1 MRKMQYR
8 SHRLSEELKR
18 EISKMILE
26 EIKDPRI
33 KAMVSIT
40 DIEVTK
46 DLRYAKVY
54 VSIYGGE
61 EEKRETFEGLKS
73 AAGYIRHEIGRRI
86 KMRYTPEIIFELD
99 HSIEYGAKI
108 SEILKELNKQEGDDN

>member
-1 MRKMQYR
+1 MNTMQYR
-8 SHRLSEELKR
+8 NNRLSEEIKK

-40 DIEVTK
+40 DIELTK

-54 VSIYGGE
+54 VSIYGNE
-61 EEKRETFEGLKS
+61 EDKRETFEGLKS

-99 HSIEYGAKI
+99 HSIEYGAHI
-108 SEILKELNKQEGDDN
+108 SEILKELNKQEGDGN

>member
-1 MRKMQYR
+1 MQYR
-8 SHRLSEELKR
+8 NSRLSEEMKR

-54 VSIYGGE
+54 VSIYGSE
-61 EEKRETFEGLKS
+61 EDKQETFEGLKN

-99 HSIEYGAKI
+99 RSIEYGAYI
-108 SEILKELNKQEGDDN
+108 SEILKELNKQEGDGNWY